1 MYNILSLLSISKS
14 LYYKMEGRQDMD
26 EIELRYFIAVAEAE
40 SVSRAAEKL
49 HISQPAVSM
58 MIRKLEDELG
68 AELFERTANR
78 IRLNRTGNT
87 AVLYAKAILH
97 DIEEM
102 RNKVEAEA
110 AENMA
115 ISIAFADPGVMWYCM
130 PRLEVKYPKMKFNGE
145 LYDQDDMLRLVDEKR
160 YDIIV
165 TPHKTGYGNMSSL
178 PFLSDDVFISVPSG
192 NSLEKLDGIMLEEI
206 PAQPL
211 LCPEIGGYFIKQM
224 ERIIKEKHLPI
235 TLVKNPINLTSYLI
249 RSTNFLTTISALSKE
264 LRNDGS
270 GRKLIPLK
278 NPEFSILYDLVFQK
292 ENIRKASII
301 QSLANQ

>member
-130 PRLEVKYPKMKFNGE
+130 PRLEVKYPKMKLSMKAIIRLMISWLITERKQKLLKIYLVSHLMIKN
-145 LYDQDDMLRLVDEKR
+145 LRI
-160 YDIIV
+160 Y
-165 TPHKTGYGNMSSL
+165 
-178 PFLSDDVFISVPSG
+178 
-192 NSLEKLDGIMLEEI
+192 
-206 PAQPL
+206 
-211 LCPEIGGYFIKQM
+211 
-224 ERIIKEKHLPI
+224 
-235 TLVKNPINLTSYLI
+235 
-249 RSTNFLTTISALSKE
+249 
-264 LRNDGS
+264 
-270 GRKLIPLK
+270 
-278 NPEFSILYDLVFQK
+278 
-292 ENIRKASII
+292 
-301 QSLANQ
+301 